1 MRRFFLLFLVIP
13 LSQLPIAQ
21 AEEPPTSW
29 VDKDTGHRVIRL
41 TPEAGSSGLYFNV
54 NAYSPDGKLMIYVA
68 PDGIHTLEL
77 ATLKTR
83 LLVPNPPAASGASG
97 SVRGGLHVVV
107 VGRKTNSVFFT
118 QSAPETHATVLYK
131 ADMYTGAVKEL

>member
-1 MRRFFLLFLVIP
+1 MRRLFFLILVILVSRMP
-13 LSQLPIAQ
+13 LTG

-41 TPEAGSSGLYFNV
+41 TQEAGSSGLYFNV
-54 NAYSPDGKLMIYVA
+54 NAYSPDGKLMVYVA

-83 LLVPNPPAASGASG
+83 LLVPSPPESGG
-97 SVRGGLHVVV
+97 NIHGG
-107 VGRKTNSVFFT
+107 
-118 QSAPETHATVLYK
+118 
-131 ADMYTGAVKEL
+131 